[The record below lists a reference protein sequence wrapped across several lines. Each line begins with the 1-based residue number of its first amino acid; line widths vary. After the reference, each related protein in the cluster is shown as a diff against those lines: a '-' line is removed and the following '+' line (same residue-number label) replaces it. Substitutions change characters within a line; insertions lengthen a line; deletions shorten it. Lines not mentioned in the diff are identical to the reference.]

1 MKIEL
6 PRGMRD
12 IEFEESKYIEL
23 MRQKFIDAAQRFNF
37 NFMEPSPLELLSTL
51 EAKSGPSISNET
63 YSFTDK
69 GGRMIGLRFDLTVGL
84 SRFVS
89 QRRELKMPTKLASFG
104 GVWRYDEP
112 QFGRYRYFHQ
122 WDVEIFGSFSNE
134 ADSEII
140 EFVYKFLENLGLEI
154 VVEINHRQIIERFL
168 REKLGISAIS
178 TIGEMLRAVD
188 KLSKKKP
195 QQIYEEYEGK
205 LNLSKLRQL
214 IEFSNFKGKPEDCPD
229 INILETFEGWKST
242 LEIFDSL
249 KSRGVKN
256 VQLNL
261 GVVRG
266 LDYYSGLVFE
276 VFDPSTAIGALVGG
290 GRYDKLTEIF
300 GRKDIG
306 TTGAAGGIERI
317 LSAMRNHNLMKLKSK
332 PLVYVVYSSENV
344 KNYAIRIVSDLRTS
358 GYTTDYDIQGRRV
371 DKQINEAIS
380 RRASAIIV
388 VDQDEIKNQIVTIR
402 NSKGETSKHKITDLI
417 KKMDEVLM
425 FC

>member
-1 MKIEL
+1 VKIEL

-23 MRQKFIDAAQRFNF
+23 MRQKFIEATQRFNF

-140 EFVYKFLENLGLEI
+140 EFVYKFLEDLGLEI

-188 KLSKKKP
+188 KLSKRKP

-205 LNLSKLRQL
+205 LNLSNLRQL
-214 IEFSNFKGKPEDCPD
+214 IEFSNFRGKPEDCPE
-229 INILETFEGWKST
+229 INMLETFEGWKST

-306 TTGAAGGIERI
+306 TTGAAGGVERI

-332 PLVYVVYSSENV
+332 PLIYVVYSSENV

-358 GYTTDYDIQGRRV
+358 GYTTDYDFQGRRI

>member
-1 MKIEL
+1 
-6 PRGMRD
+6 MRD
-12 IEFEESKYIEL
+12 IEIEESKYIEL
-23 MRQKFIDAAQRFNF
+23 MRQKFIDAAQRFDF

-140 EFVYKFLENLGLEI
+140 EFVYKFLENLGLEV

-188 KLSKKKP
+188 KLSKRKP

-214 IEFSNFKGKPEDCPD
+214 IEFSNFRGKPEDCPE
-229 INILETFEGWKST
+229 INILETFEGWKSI

-306 TTGAAGGIERI
+306 TTGAAGGVERI

-332 PLVYVVYSSENV
+332 PLIYVVYSSENV

-358 GYTTDYDIQGRRV
+358 GYTTDYDFQGRRI

-388 VDQDEIKNQIVTIR
+388 VDQDEIKNQLVTIR

>member
-140 EFVYKFLENLGLEI
+140 EFVYKFLENLGLEV

-188 KLSKKKP
+188 KLSKRKP

-214 IEFSNFKGKPEDCPD
+214 IEFSNFRGKPEDCPE
-229 INILETFEGWKST
+229 IKILETFEGWKST

-306 TTGAAGGIERI
+306 TTGAAGGVERI

-332 PLVYVVYSSENV
+332 PLIYVVYSSKNV

-358 GYTTDYDIQGRRV
+358 GYTTDYDFQGRRI

-388 VDQDEIKNQIVTIR
+388 VDQDEIKNQLVTIR

>member
-1 MKIEL
+1 VKIEL

-51 EAKSGPSISNET
+51 EAKSGPSITNET

-122 WDVEIFGSFSNE
+122 WDIEIFGSFSNE

-140 EFVYKFLENLGLEI
+140 EFVYKFLENLGLEV
-154 VVEINHRQIIERFL
+154 VVEINHRQIIERFV

-214 IEFSNFKGKPEDCPD
+214 IEFSNFRGKPEDCPE

-306 TTGAAGGIERI
+306 TTGAAGGVERI

-332 PLVYVVYSSENV
+332 PLIYVVYSSENV

-358 GYTTDYDIQGRRV
+358 GYTTDYDFQGRRI

-402 NSKGETSKHKITDLI
+402 NSKGETSKHKITDLM
-417 KKMDEVLM
+417 KKMDEVLI

>member
-23 MRQKFIDAAQRFNF
+23 MRQKFIDAAQRFDF

-140 EFVYKFLENLGLEI
+140 EFVYKFLENLGLEV
-154 VVEINHRQIIERFL
+154 VVEINHRQIVERFL

-195 QQIYEEYEGK
+195 QQIYEEYQGK

-214 IEFSNFKGKPEDCPD
+214 IEFSNFKGEPEDCPD

-306 TTGAAGGIERI
+306 TTGAAGGVERI

-358 GYTTDYDIQGRRV
+358 GYTTDYDFQGRRI

-380 RRASAIIV
+380 RGASAIIV
-388 VDQDEIKNQIVTIR
+388 VDQYEIKNQIVTIR

-425 FC
+425 LC

>member
-140 EFVYKFLENLGLEI
+140 EFVYKFLENLGLEV

-188 KLSKKKP
+188 KLSKRKP

-214 IEFSNFKGKPEDCPD
+214 IEFSNFRGKPEDCPE

-306 TTGAAGGIERI
+306 TTGAAGGVERI

-332 PLVYVVYSSENV
+332 PLIYVVYSSENV

-358 GYTTDYDIQGRRV
+358 GYTTDYDFQGRRI

-388 VDQDEIKNQIVTIR
+388 VDQDEIKNQLVTIR
-402 NSKGETSKHKITDLI
+402 NSKGETSKHKITELI

>member
-1 MKIEL
+1 VKIEL

-140 EFVYKFLENLGLEI
+140 EFVYKFLENLGLEV
-154 VVEINHRQIIERFL
+154 VVEINHRQIIERFV

-214 IEFSNFKGKPEDCPD
+214 IEFSNFRGKPEDCPE

-306 TTGAAGGIERI
+306 TTGAAGGVERI

-332 PLVYVVYSSENV
+332 PLIYVVYSSENV
-344 KNYAIRIVSDLRTS
+344 KNYAIQIVSDLRTS
-358 GYTTDYDIQGRRV
+358 GYTTDYDFQGRRI

>member
-1 MKIEL
+1 VKIEL

-140 EFVYKFLENLGLEI
+140 EFVYKFLENLGLEV
-154 VVEINHRQIIERFL
+154 VVEINHRQIIERFV

-214 IEFSNFKGKPEDCPD
+214 IEFSNFRGKPEDCPE

-306 TTGAAGGIERI
+306 TTGAAGGVERI

-332 PLVYVVYSSENV
+332 PLIYVVYSSEIV
-344 KNYAIRIVSDLRTS
+344 KNYAIRIVSDLRTN
-358 GYTTDYDIQGRRV
+358 GYTTDYDFQGRRI

-388 VDQDEIKNQIVTIR
+388 VDQDEIKNQLVTIR

>member
-12 IEFEESKYIEL
+12 IESEESKYIEL
-23 MRQKFIDAAQRFNF
+23 MRQKFVDSAQRFNF

-140 EFVYKFLENLGLEI
+140 EFVYNFLENLGLEV
-154 VVEINHRQIIERFL
+154 VVEINHRQIIEIFV

-195 QQIYEEYEGK
+195 QQIYEEYQGK
-205 LNLSKLRQL
+205 LNLSKLREL

-306 TTGAAGGIERI
+306 TTGAAGGVERI

-358 GYTTDYDIQGRRV
+358 GYTTDYDFQGRRI

-380 RRASAIIV
+380 RGASAIIV
-388 VDQDEIKNQIVTIR
+388 VDQDEIKNQMVTIR

>member
-1 MKIEL
+1 VKIEL

-89 QRRELKMPTKLASFG
+89 QRRELKMPTKVASFG

-140 EFVYKFLENLGLEI
+140 EFVYKFLENLGLGV
-154 VVEINHRQIIERFL
+154 VVEINHRQIIERFV
-168 REKLGISAIS
+168 REKLGISAMS
-178 TIGEMLRAVD
+178 TVGEMLRAVD

-205 LNLSKLRQL
+205 LDLSKLRQL
-214 IEFSNFKGKPEDCPD
+214 IEFSNFKGKPEDCPE
-229 INILETFEGWKST
+229 INLLENFEGWKST

-249 KSRGVKN
+249 KSRGVKD

-276 VFDPSTAIGALVGG
+276 LFDPSTAIGALVGG

-306 TTGAAGGIERI
+306 TTGAAGGVERI
-317 LSAMRNHNLMKLKSK
+317 LSAMRNHNLMKLKNR
-332 PLVYVVYSSENV
+332 PLIYVAYSSENV
-344 KNYAIRIVSDLRTS
+344 KNHAIRIVSDLRTS
-358 GYTTDYDIQGRRV
+358 GYTTDYDFQGRRI

-380 RRASAIIV
+380 RGASAIIV
-388 VDQDEIKNQIVTIR
+388 VDQD
-402 NSKGETSKHKITDLI
+402 
-417 KKMDEVLM
+417 
-425 FC
+425 

>member
-1 MKIEL
+1 VKIEL

-140 EFVYKFLENLGLEI
+140 EFVYMFLENLGLEV
-154 VVEINHRQIIERFL
+154 VVEINHRQIIERFV

-214 IEFSNFKGKPEDCPD
+214 IEFSNFRGKPEDCPE

-306 TTGAAGGIERI
+306 TTGAAGGVERI

-332 PLVYVVYSSENV
+332 PLIYVVYSSENV

-358 GYTTDYDIQGRRV
+358 GYTTDYDFQGRRI

>member
-140 EFVYKFLENLGLEI
+140 EFVYKFLENLGLEV

-188 KLSKKKP
+188 KLSKRKP

-214 IEFSNFKGKPEDCPD
+214 IEFSNFRGIPEDCPE

-306 TTGAAGGIERI
+306 TTGAAGGVERI
-317 LSAMRNHNLMKLKSK
+317 LSAMRNHNLMKLTSK
-332 PLVYVVYSSENV
+332 PLIYVVYSSENV

-358 GYTTDYDIQGRRV
+358 GYTTDYDFQGRRI

-388 VDQDEIKNQIVTIR
+388 VDQDEIKNQLVTIR

>member
-12 IEFEESKYIEL
+12 IEIEESKYIEL

-140 EFVYKFLENLGLEI
+140 EFVYKFLENLGLEV

-188 KLSKKKP
+188 KLSKRKP

-214 IEFSNFKGKPEDCPD
+214 IEFSNFRGKPEDCPE
-229 INILETFEGWKST
+229 IKILETFEGWKST

-306 TTGAAGGIERI
+306 TTGAAGGVERI

-332 PLVYVVYSSENV
+332 PLIYVVYSSENV

-358 GYTTDYDIQGRRV
+358 GYTTDYDFQGRRI

-388 VDQDEIKNQIVTIR
+388 VDQDEIKNQLVTIR

>member
-1 MKIEL
+1 
-6 PRGMRD
+6 MRD

-140 EFVYKFLENLGLEI
+140 EFVYKFLENLGLEV

-168 REKLGISAIS
+168 REELGISAIS

-188 KLSKKKP
+188 KLSKRKP

-214 IEFSNFKGKPEDCPD
+214 IEFSNFRGKPEDCPE

-306 TTGAAGGIERI
+306 TTGAAGGVERI
-317 LSAMRNHNLMKLKSK
+317 LSAMRNHNLMKLTSK
-332 PLVYVVYSSENV
+332 PLIYVVYSSENV

-358 GYTTDYDIQGRRV
+358 GYTTDYDFQGRRI

-388 VDQDEIKNQIVTIR
+388 VDQDEIKNQLVTIR

>member
-1 MKIEL
+1 
-6 PRGMRD
+6 MRD

-89 QRRELKMPTKLASFG
+89 QRRELKMPTKLASVG

-140 EFVYKFLENLGLEI
+140 EFVYKFLENLGLEV

-188 KLSKKKP
+188 KLSKRKP

-214 IEFSNFKGKPEDCPD
+214 IEFSNFRGKPEDCPE

-306 TTGAAGGIERI
+306 TTGAAGGVERI
-317 LSAMRNHNLMKLKSK
+317 LSAMRNHNLMKLTSK
-332 PLVYVVYSSENV
+332 PLIYVVYSSENV

-358 GYTTDYDIQGRRV
+358 GYTTDYNFQGRRI

-388 VDQDEIKNQIVTIR
+388 VDQDEIKNQLVTIR

>member
-188 KLSKKKP
+188 KLSKRKP

-214 IEFSNFKGKPEDCPD
+214 IEFSNFRGKPEDCPE

-276 VFDPSTAIGALVGG
+276 IFDPSTAIGALVGG

-306 TTGAAGGIERI
+306 TTGAAGGVERI

-332 PLVYVVYSSENV
+332 PLIYVVYSSEIV

-358 GYTTDYDIQGRRV
+358 GYTTDYDFQGRRI

>member
-1 MKIEL
+1 VKIEL

-140 EFVYKFLENLGLEI
+140 EFVYKFLEDLGLEI

-188 KLSKKKP
+188 KLSKRKP

-205 LNLSKLRQL
+205 LNLSNLRQL
-214 IEFSNFKGKPEDCPD
+214 IEFSNFRGKPEDCPE
-229 INILETFEGWKST
+229 INMLETFEGWKST

-306 TTGAAGGIERI
+306 TTGAAGGVERI

-332 PLVYVVYSSENV
+332 PLIYVVYSSENV

-358 GYTTDYDIQGRRV
+358 GYTTDYDFQGRRI

>member
-140 EFVYKFLENLGLEI
+140 EFVYKFLENLGLEV

-188 KLSKKKP
+188 KLSKRKP

-214 IEFSNFKGKPEDCPD
+214 IEFSNFRGKPEDCPE

-306 TTGAAGGIERI
+306 TTGAAGGVERI

-332 PLVYVVYSSENV
+332 PLIYVVYSSENV

-358 GYTTDYDIQGRRV
+358 GYTTDYDFQGRRI

-388 VDQDEIKNQIVTIR
+388 VDQDEIENQIVTIR

>member
-1 MKIEL
+1 
-6 PRGMRD
+6 MRD

-23 MRQKFIDAAQRFNF
+23 MRQKFIDAAQRFDF

-140 EFVYKFLENLGLEI
+140 EFVYKFLENLGLEV

-188 KLSKKKP
+188 KLSKRKP

-306 TTGAAGGIERI
+306 TTGAAGGVERI

-344 KNYAIRIVSDLRTS
+344 KNYAIRIVSDLRTN
-358 GYTTDYDIQGRRV
+358 GYTTDYDFQGRRI

-380 RRASAIIV
+380 RGASAIIV
-388 VDQDEIKNQIVTIR
+388 VDQYEIKNQIVTIR

-417 KKMDEVLM
+417 RKMDEFLM

>member
-23 MRQKFIDAAQRFNF
+23 MRQKFIDAAQRFDF

-51 EAKSGPSISNET
+51 EAKSGPSITNET

-89 QRRELKMPTKLASFG
+89 QRRELKMPTKFASFG

-140 EFVYKFLENLGLEI
+140 EFVYKFLENLGLEV
-154 VVEINHRQIIERFL
+154 VVEINHRQIVERFL

-195 QQIYEEYEGK
+195 QQIYEEYQGK

-306 TTGAAGGIERI
+306 TTGAAGGVERI

-358 GYTTDYDIQGRRV
+358 GYTTDYDFQGRRI

-380 RRASAIIV
+380 RGASAIIV

-417 KKMDEVLM
+417 KEMDKVLM

>member
-1 MKIEL
+1 VKIEL

-140 EFVYKFLENLGLEI
+140 EFVYKFLENLGLEV

-188 KLSKKKP
+188 KLSKRKP

-214 IEFSNFKGKPEDCPD
+214 IEFSNFRGKPEDCPE

-249 KSRGVKN
+249 KSRGVKD
-256 VQLNL
+256 VRLNL

-306 TTGAAGGIERI
+306 TTGAAGGVERI

-332 PLVYVVYSSENV
+332 PLIYVVYSSENV

-358 GYTTDYDIQGRRV
+358 GYTTDYDFQGRRI

-380 RRASAIIV
+380 RRASAIVV

>member
-140 EFVYKFLENLGLEI
+140 EFVYKFLENLGLEV

-188 KLSKKKP
+188 KLSKRKP
-195 QQIYEEYEGK
+195 QQIYEEYQGK

-214 IEFSNFKGKPEDCPD
+214 IEFSNFRGKPEDCPE

-249 KSRGVKN
+249 KSKGVKN

-306 TTGAAGGIERI
+306 TTGAAGGVERI

-332 PLVYVVYSSENV
+332 PLIYVVYSSENV

-358 GYTTDYDIQGRRV
+358 GYTTDYDFQGRRI

-388 VDQDEIKNQIVTIR
+388 VDQDEIKNQLVTIR

>member
-1 MKIEL
+1 
-6 PRGMRD
+6 MRD

-154 VVEINHRQIIERFL
+154 VVEINHRQIIERFV
-168 REKLGISAIS
+168 REKLEISAIS

-306 TTGAAGGIERI
+306 TTGAAGGVERI

-332 PLVYVVYSSENV
+332 PLIYVVYSSENV

-358 GYTTDYDIQGRRV
+358 GYTTDYDFKGRRI

>member
-1 MKIEL
+1 
-6 PRGMRD
+6 MRD

-89 QRRELKMPTKLASFG
+89 QRRELKMPTKLASVG

-140 EFVYKFLENLGLEI
+140 EFVYKFLENLGLEV

-188 KLSKKKP
+188 KLSKRKP

-214 IEFSNFKGKPEDCPD
+214 IEFSNFRGKPEDCPE

-306 TTGAAGGIERI
+306 TTGAAGGVERI
-317 LSAMRNHNLMKLKSK
+317 LSAMRNHNLMKLTSK
-332 PLVYVVYSSENV
+332 PLIYVVYSSENV

-358 GYTTDYDIQGRRV
+358 GYTTDYDFQGRRI

-388 VDQDEIKNQIVTIR
+388 VDQDEIKNQLVTIR

>member
-1 MKIEL
+1 
-6 PRGMRD
+6 MRD

-140 EFVYKFLENLGLEI
+140 EFVYKFLENLGLEV

-188 KLSKKKP
+188 KLSKRKP

-214 IEFSNFKGKPEDCPD
+214 IEFSNFRGKPEDCPE

-306 TTGAAGGIERI
+306 TTGAPGGVERI

-332 PLVYVVYSSENV
+332 PLIYVVYSSENV

-358 GYTTDYDIQGRRV
+358 GYTTDYDFQGRRI

-388 VDQDEIKNQIVTIR
+388 VDQDEIKNQLVTIR

>member
-1 MKIEL
+1 
-6 PRGMRD
+6 MRD

-188 KLSKKKP
+188 KLSKRKP

-214 IEFSNFKGKPEDCPD
+214 IEFSNFRGKPEDCPE

-306 TTGAAGGIERI
+306 TTGAAGGVERI

-332 PLVYVVYSSENV
+332 PLIYVVYSSENV

-358 GYTTDYDIQGRRV
+358 GYTTDYDFQGRRI

-388 VDQDEIKNQIVTIR
+388 VDQDEIKNQLVTIR

>member
-12 IEFEESKYIEL
+12 IEFEESNYIEL

-154 VVEINHRQIIERFL
+154 VVEINHRQIIERFV
-168 REKLGISAIS
+168 REKLEISAIS

-188 KLSKKKP
+188 KLYKKKP
-195 QQIYEEYEGK
+195 RQIYEEYEGK
-205 LNLSKLRQL
+205 LDLSKLRQL

-332 PLVYVVYSSENV
+332 PLIYVVYSSENV

-358 GYTTDYDIQGRRV
+358 GYTTDYDFQGRRI

-380 RRASAIIV
+380 RRASAIVV

>member
-12 IEFEESKYIEL
+12 IEFEESRYIEL
-23 MRQKFIDAAQRFNF
+23 MRQKFVDSAQRFNF

-140 EFVYKFLENLGLEI
+140 EFVYKFLENLGLEV
-154 VVEINHRQIIERFL
+154 VVEINHRQIIERFV

-195 QQIYEEYEGK
+195 QQIYEEYREK
-205 LNLSKLRQL
+205 LNLSKLREL

-306 TTGAAGGIERI
+306 TTGAAGGVERI

-332 PLVYVVYSSENV
+332 PLIYVVYSSVNV
-344 KNYAIRIVSDLRTS
+344 KNYAIRIVSDLRTR
-358 GYTTDYDIQGRRV
+358 GYTTDYDFQGRRI

-380 RRASAIIV
+380 RGASAIIV

>member
-1 MKIEL
+1 VKIEL

-23 MRQKFIDAAQRFNF
+23 MRQKFVDSAQRFNF

-140 EFVYKFLENLGLEI
+140 EFVYKFLENLGLEV
-154 VVEINHRQIIERFL
+154 VVEINHRQIIEKFV
-168 REKLGISAIS
+168 REKLGITAIS

-195 QQIYEEYEGK
+195 QQIYEEYQGK
-205 LNLSKLRQL
+205 LNLSKLREL

-306 TTGAAGGIERI
+306 TTGAAGGVERI
-317 LSAMRNHNLMKLKSK
+317 LSAMRTHNLMKLKSK
-332 PLVYVVYSSENV
+332 PLIYVSYSSENV

-358 GYTTDYDIQGRRV
+358 GYTTDYDFQGRRI

-380 RRASAIIV
+380 RGASAIIV

-425 FC
+425 FS